1 MSRDLSIE
9 LFDGTI
15 NTCKN
20 DERSLE
26 VIKKSIVSKKGT
38 TESALRSMK
47 KDGLQKILNKAV
59 SSAIKKASKIG
70 S

>member
-20 DERSLE
+20 DDRSLE

-38 TESALRSMK
+38 TESAL
-47 KDGLQKILNKAV
+47 KIYE
-59 SSAIKKASKIG
+59 
-70 S
+70 